1 MQPRLPL
8 PRLPRPV
15 KLEDVP
21 RLLQSAETLMDDLN
35 VRAQKILEGLDSVL
49 SRMERVPEGVMC
61 TMGPLS
67 ITGNQWKE
75 LKLAE
80 ESDADYRRWFSATIT
95 NDEDS
100 SSNILVI
107 VNTLLKKPRELR
119 PSESLDIDF
128 HAPLLRTIYIRCN
141 NLGES
146 ATVWIVGNY

>member
-1 MQPRLPL
+1 MNPRLPL
-8 PRLPRPV
+8 PPLPRPAR
-15 KLEDVP
+15 LEDVP

-35 VRAQKILEGLDSVL
+35 VRAQTILDKLEAVL
-49 SRMERVPEGVMC
+49 SQMERVPQGVMC

-67 ITGNQWKE
+67 ITGNQWRE
-75 LKLAE
+75 LKLEE
-80 ESDADYRRWFSATIT
+80 ESDADYRRWFSATVT

-100 SSNILVI
+100 SNNILVM

-128 HAPLLRTIYIRCN
+128 HAPLLKTIYIRCG